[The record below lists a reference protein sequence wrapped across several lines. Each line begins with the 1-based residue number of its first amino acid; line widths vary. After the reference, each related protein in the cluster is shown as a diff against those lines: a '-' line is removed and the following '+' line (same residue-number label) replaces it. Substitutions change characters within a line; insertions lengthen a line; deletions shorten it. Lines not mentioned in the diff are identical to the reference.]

1 LWPLAFLGVAGWP
14 DAVFQESPKA
24 FTARFKQG
32 AAKTDDNQGPI
43 MKRTSP
49 FTRVI
54 AGLAT
59 TLAIS
64 GGLGLA
70 GLTLGAG
77 TSQAIPIGGDQWCPG
92 DYPLHPELMQ
102 QLAQQPGGLGV
113 CQGWYFGPDGNA
125 AGGDPGPGKPPN
137 RYPLQ
142 APAPTPFTP
151 PRTM

>member
-1 LWPLAFLGVAGWP
+1 M
-14 DAVFQESPKA
+14 
-24 FTARFKQG
+24 
-32 AAKTDDNQGPI
+32 N
-43 MKRTSP
+43 RTSP

-77 TSQAIPIGGDQWCPG
+77 AAQAIPIGGDQWCPG

-102 QLAQQPGGLGV
+102 QLAQLPGGLGV
-113 CQGWYFGPDGNA
+113 CQDWYFGPDGDA
-125 AGGDPGPGKPPN
+125 VGGDPGPGKPPN

-142 APAPTPFTP
+142 APAPTPFAP
-151 PRTM
+151 PPYCPPWATIFSGPAECGGL